1 MSKGIAKIHCLNKN
15 DKGFTLCG
23 RLHYVVLNVG
33 GYIFDMIKDK
43 HKCKRCKK
51 AWNRRANK

>member
-15 DKGFTLCG
+15 DKGFMMCG

-51 AWNRRANK
+51 AWDKEK